1 MLSLYSDSGG
11 DGIFLEQFFFIIL
24 WVFKERYR
32 FFILF
37 FKLDLFVRWLTLV
50 LDSLRLS
57 DLLLSPS
64 RIQLL
69 LEFWI
74 FGGG

>member
-11 DGIFLEQFFFIIL
+11 DGIFLEQFFFIIIL

-32 FFILF
+32 FF
-37 FKLDLFVRWLTLV
+37 FKIRSVVRWLTLV

-57 DLLLSPS
+57 DLFLSPS
-64 RIQLL
+64 RIHLL
-69 LEFWI
+69 
-74 FGGG
+74 